1 MSKKFLV
8 AYFSCSGVTAK
19 VAKSLVQLVDADIYE
34 IKPEIPYT
42 NADLNWRDNQSRS
55 SIEMNDPSIAQ
66 GLLEKYQ
73 IWMIMILYF

>member
-42 NADLNWRDNQSRS
+42 NADLN
-55 SIEMNDPSIAQ
+55 
-66 GLLEKYQ
+66 
-73 IWMIMILYF
+73 